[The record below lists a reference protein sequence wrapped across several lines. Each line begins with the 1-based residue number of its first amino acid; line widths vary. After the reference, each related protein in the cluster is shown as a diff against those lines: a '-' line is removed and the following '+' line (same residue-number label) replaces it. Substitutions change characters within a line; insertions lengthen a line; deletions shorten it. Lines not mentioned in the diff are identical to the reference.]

1 MQTGTSSLW
10 IPAPEADS
18 SCNGKSHFYP
28 KTPDTFR
35 TTGRDFDL
43 TYGMGTLFQDRVFG
57 YMGQDLVTFG
67 AYEGA
72 QLKIPNSLFGLA
84 LSVTTRFSND
94 TNIDGVLGLAPAM
107 NYDRVYLSPLLN
119 AIQQGLLDY
128 DLFTVYLEGHGSQ
141 KNVPGGRFTFGGI
154 DMDNCGSVVDW
165 LPFVSSTSYG
175 FMINGVSIGNYSL
188 NRTMQVMTDTGTPF
202 IAAPFYVLN
211 GIVATLGARYDNT
224 TKSYYVPCDREK
236 ENLNFVIGGKTY
248 SVEPRNYILE
258 TAQSNTCLLAISG
271 LSGYGMGP
279 TWILGTPFMRQY
291 CHIHDIGNQK
301 MGLARSLQKF

>member
-28 KTPDTFR
+28 KISDTFR
-35 TTGRDFDL
+35 TTGQDFDL
-43 TYGMGTLFQDRVFG
+43 SYGMGTLFQDRVFG
-57 YMGQDLVTFG
+57 YMAQDLVTFG

-72 QLKIPNSLFGLA
+72 QLKIANSIFGLA
-84 LSVTTRFSND
+84 LSVTSRFSND

-107 NYDRVYLSPLLN
+107 NYDRIYLSPLLN

-128 DLFTVYLEGHGSQ
+128 DLFTVYLEDHGSQ
-141 KNVPGGRFTFGGI
+141 KNVPGGRFIFGGI
-154 DMDNCGSVVDW
+154 DTDNCGAVIDW
-165 LPFVSSTSYG
+165 LPFVSSVNYG
-175 FMINGVSIGNYSL
+175 FMIDGVSIGNYSL
-188 NRTMQVMTDTGTPF
+188 NRTMQVMTDTGTLF
-202 IAAPFYVLN
+202 IAAPFY
-211 GIVATLGARYDNT
+211 YDNT
-224 TKSYYVPCDREK
+224 TKSYYVPCDGEK
-236 ENLNFVIGGKTY
+236 ENLNSVIGGKSY

-258 TAQSNTCLLAISG
+258 TDQANTCLLAISG

-301 MGLARSLQKF
+301 MGLAKSRQKF